1 MLSQNFIQMK
11 ISYKWLKE
19 YIDIDLD
26 VEKVSE
32 ILTDT
37 GLEVEGLQE
46 VESIKGGLKGVLI
59 GEVITCEQHPN
70 ADRLKKTTVN
80 IGQEELLSI
89 VCGAPNVAAG
99 QKVLV
104 ATVGT
109 IIYGDDDQFEI
120 KKSKIRGELSQGM
133 ICAEDEL
140 NLGNSHDG
148 ILVLDSNAV
157 VGTAAA
163 EYFKVESDFVFEI
176 GLTPNRTDAMC
187 HYGVARDLR
196 AALLR
201 MDEEKVALELPSI
214 QGFKVS
220 NHELPFTIEIEDD
233 QACPRYSGVS
243 IKGVKVAPSPEW
255 LQNRLKAIGLSPI
268 NNVVDISNYVLHETG
283 HPMHAFDADKIE
295 GNSIIVKK
303 LKSGT
308 KFTTLDEKERIL
320 DENDLMI
327 CDAKNGL
334 VIAGTM
340 GGLDSGVSLETQNL
354 FLESAYFNP
363 VSVRKTAKR
372 HGLNTDSSFRYE
384 RGVDPNMGI
393 YALKRATL
401 LIQEIAGGEVSM
413 DILDVYPNLIEPL
426 EVELNLD
433 RMNKLIGQEIEEKR
447 VISILESLD
456 IKLVSKS
463 DRFLLVSVPTYRA
476 DVQREADLIEEV
488 LRIYGF
494 NAIEFGSKMHISV
507 AQTDSKNEA
516 SYREKISS
524 ALSGRGFAEIMNNS
538 LTKPK
543 YFDGNGYSDENSIKM
558 LNALSKDLEA
568 MRQDLL
574 FGGLEVMAYNL
585 NRQRADI
592 RMYEFG
598 KTYAKNEESFS
609 ESSRL
614 GIWIAGLEKPESWNN
629 KTKLP
634 SDFYTLKAEAT
645 AILSSLGFDQI
656 SEKEHENHPLFSSGL
671 DLILN
676 NKVVV
681 SLGKVSASI
690 LESMDIKQ
698 NVYYADFDWK
708 YIAAKAKKVK
718 VKYKDIP
725 KFPEVRRD
733 LALLV
738 DENINYSE
746 IKEIASRAER
756 KLLRD
761 INLFDVYEGKNLAN
775 GKKSYALSFKFRDDS
790 KTLNDKDV
798 DKMMGKII
806 SSLEHQLKA
815 ELR

>member
-1 MLSQNFIQMK
+1 MK

-26 VEKVSE
+26 VEKVST

-46 VESIKGGLKGVLI
+46 VESIKGGLKGVLV
-59 GEVITCEQHPN
+59 GEVMSCEQHPN
-70 ADRLKKTTVN
+70 ADRLKKTTVDV
-80 IGQEELLSI
+80 GAEELLSI
-89 VCGAPNVAAG
+89 VCGAPNVAKG

-109 IIYGDDDQFEI
+109 IIYGDEDQFEI

-140 NLGNSHDG
+140 NLGQSHDG
-148 ILVLDSNAV
+148 ILVLENEAK
-157 VGTAAA
+157 VGMPAA

-201 MDEEKVALELPSI
+201 LGEEKVGLELASI
-214 QGFKVS
+214 QAFKVS
-220 NHELPFTIEIEDD
+220 NQDLAISIEVEDEE
-233 QACPRYSGVS
+233 ACPRYTGVS
-243 IKGVKVAPSPEW
+243 ISGVKVAPSPEW
-255 LQNRLKAIGLSPI
+255 LQNRLKAIGLGPI
-268 NNVVDISNYVLHETG
+268 NNVVDITNYVLHETG
-283 HPMHAFDADKIE
+283 HPLHAFDADKIE
-295 GNSIIVKK
+295 GKSIIVKK

-308 KFTTLDEKERIL
+308 KFTTLDDKEREL

-340 GGLDSGVSLETQNL
+340 GGLNSGVSNETTNL

-393 YALKRATL
+393 YAIKRAAL
-401 LIQEIAGGEVSM
+401 LIQELAGGEVSM
-413 DILDVYPNLIEPL
+413 DILDVYPNIIEPL
-426 EVELNLD
+426 EVQLSLD
-433 RMNKLIGQEIEEKR
+433 RMTKLIGQEIEEKR

-463 DRFLLVSVPTYRA
+463 DRHLLVSVPTYRA
-476 DVQREADLIEEV
+476 DVTREADLIEEV

-507 AQTDSKNEA
+507 AQTDSKSEA
-516 SYREKISS
+516 SYREKISTV
-524 ALSGRGFAEIMNNS
+524 LSGRGYAEIMNNS

-543 YFDGNGYSDENSIKM
+543 YFDGNGYKDENSIKM
-558 LNALSKDLEA
+558 LNPLSKDLEV

-574 FGGLEVMAYNL
+574 FGGLEVMTYNM
-585 NRQRADI
+585 NRQRSNI
-592 RMYEFG
+592 KMYEFG
-598 KTYAKNEESFS
+598 KTYTKNGEDFS

-629 KTKLP
+629 DIKSL
-634 SDFYTLKAEAT
+634 SNFYSIKAEVNH
-645 AILSSLGFDQI
+645 IIKSLGFNNI
-656 SEKEHENHPLFSSGL
+656 SEKEQENHSFLSNGL
-671 DLILN
+671 DFVLN
-676 NKVVV
+676 NKTIV
-681 SLGKVSASI
+681 SLGKVSKSL
-690 LESMDIKQ
+690 LEKMDIKQ
-698 NVYYADFDWK
+698 DVYYADFDWK
-708 YIAAKAKKVK
+708 YISSKAKKVK
-718 VKYKDIP
+718 VQYKDIP

-738 DENINYSE
+738 DEKINYSE

-761 INLFDVYEGKNLAN
+761 INLFDVYEGKNLAK
-775 GKKSYALSFKFRDDS
+775 GKKSYAVSFKFRDDS

-806 SSLEHQLKA
+806 SSLEHQIKA

>member
-1 MLSQNFIQMK
+1 MK

-19 YIDIDLD
+19 YIDINLD

-46 VESIKGGLKGVLI
+46 VESIKGGLKGVVV
-59 GEVITCEQHPN
+59 GEVMTCEPHPN

-80 IGQEELLSI
+80 IGKEDLLSI

-140 NLGNSHDG
+140 NLGGSHDG
-148 ILVLDSNAV
+148 ILVLDQNAK
-157 VGTAAA
+157 VGTPAA
-163 EYFKVESDFVFEI
+163 EYCNVESDFVFEI

-201 MDEEKVALELPSI
+201 LGEEKVSLELPSI

-220 NHELPFTIEIEDD
+220 HQDLPISITAEDEE
-233 QACPRYSGVS
+233 ACPRYSGVS
-243 IKGVKVAPSPEW
+243 ISGVKVMPSPDW
-255 LQNRLKAIGLSPI
+255 LQNRLKAIGLNPI
-268 NNVVDISNYVLHETG
+268 NNIVDITNYVLHETG

-295 GNSIIVKK
+295 GNSIVVKK
-303 LKSGT
+303 LASGT
-308 KFTTLDEKERIL
+308 KFTTLDEKERVL
-320 DENDLMI
+320 DEKDLMI
-327 CDAKNGL
+327 CDAEKGL
-334 VIAGTM
+334 VIAGIM
-340 GGLDSGVSLETQNL
+340 GGLGSGVSENTTNI

-393 YALKRATL
+393 YALKRASL
-401 LIQEIAGGEVSM
+401 LVQELAGGEVSM
-413 DILDVYPNLIEPL
+413 DILDIYPNAIEPM
-426 EVELNLD
+426 EVQLNLD
-433 RMNKLIGQEIEEKR
+433 RMNKLIGQEIEEKI

-494 NAIEFGSKMHISV
+494 NAIEFGNKMQISV
-507 AQTDSKNEA
+507 AQTDNKSEA
-516 SYREKISS
+516 HYRERISS

-538 LTKPK
+538 LGKPI
-543 YFDGNGYSDENSIKM
+543 YFDGNGYDDAQSIKM
-558 LNALSKDLEA
+558 LNPLSKDLEA
-568 MRQDLL
+568 MRQNLL
-574 FGGLEVMAYNL
+574 FGGLEVLSYNI
-585 NRQRADI
+585 NRQRSDI
-592 RMYEFG
+592 KMYEFG
-598 KTYAKNEESFS
+598 KTYSINSDRYS

-614 GIWIAGLEKPESWNN
+614 GIWITGLENPESWINGN
-629 KTKLP
+629 KNL
-634 SDFYTLKAEAT
+634 SNFFSLKAEAIH
-645 AILSSLGFDQI
+645 ILNGLGFNQI
-656 SEKEHENHPLFSSGL
+656 QEQVPEVHALFSNGL
-671 DLILN
+671 NLLV
-676 NKVVV
+676 NKKVIVQLGQV
-681 SLGKVSASI
+681 SKSI
-690 LESMDIKQ
+690 LEKMDIKQ
-698 NVYYADFDWK
+698 DVYYADFDWK
-708 YIAAKAKKVK
+708 YISGKAKKLK
-718 VKYKDIP
+718 VQFKEIP

-738 DENINYSE
+738 DENINYSQ
-746 IKEIASRAER
+746 IHEIASKAER
-756 KLLRD
+756 KLLSN
-761 INLFDVYEGKNLAN
+761 INLFDVYEGKNLPA
-775 GKKSYALSFKFRDDS
+775 GKKSYAVSFKFRDES
-790 KTLNDKDV
+790 KTLNDKEV
-798 DKMMGKII
+798 DKMMSKII
-806 SSLEHQLKA
+806 SSLQHQIQA

>member
-1 MLSQNFIQMK
+1 MK

-37 GLEVEGLQE
+37 GLEVEGLDE
-46 VESIKGGLKGVLI
+46 VESIKGGLKGVLV

-80 IGQEELLSI
+80 IGQEELLYI

-140 NLGNSHDG
+140 NLGDSHDG
-148 ILVLDSNAV
+148 ILVLSSEAI
-157 VGTAAA
+157 VGTPAA

-201 MDEEKVALELPSI
+201 LGEEKVALELPSI

-220 NHELPFTIEIEDD
+220 NQELPITIEVEDEE
-233 QACPRYSGVS
+233 ACPRYSGVS
-243 IKGVKVAPSPEW
+243 ISGVKVAPSPEW
-255 LQNRLKAIGLSPI
+255 LQNKLKAIGLGTI
-268 NNVVDISNYVLHETG
+268 NNVVDITNFVLHETG
-283 HPMHAFDADKIE
+283 HPMHAFDANKID
-295 GNSIIVKK
+295 GHSIIVKK
-303 LKSGT
+303 LKAGT
-308 KFTTLDEKERIL
+308 KFTTLDEKQRVL

-327 CDAKNGL
+327 CDAKKGL
-334 VIAGTM
+334 VIAGTL
-340 GGLDSGVSLETQNL
+340 GGIGSGVTLETTNI

-401 LIQEIAGGEVSM
+401 LIQELAGGEVSM
-413 DILDVYPNLIEPL
+413 DILDIYPTIIEPL

-433 RMNKLIGQEIEEKR
+433 RMTKLIGQEIEEKR

-456 IKLVSKS
+456 IKLISKS

-507 AQTDSKNEA
+507 AQTDSKSEA
-516 SYREKISS
+516 NYREKISTV
-524 ALSGRGFAEIMNNS
+524 LSGRGFAEIMNNS

-543 YFDGNGYSDENSIKM
+543 YFDGNGYNDENSIKM
-558 LNALSKDLEA
+558 LNPLSKDLEG
-568 MRQDLL
+568 MRQDLM
-574 FGGLEVMAYNL
+574 FGGLEVMAYNM
-585 NRQRADI
+585 NRQRSNI
-592 RMYEFG
+592 KMYEFG
-598 KTYAKNEESFS
+598 KTYTKNGDGFS

-614 GIWIAGLEKPESWNN
+614 GIWISGLEKPEGWNN
-629 KTKLP
+629 DNKIV
-634 SDFYTLKAEAT
+634 SNFYTLKAEAT
-645 AILSSLGFDQI
+645 TILSSLGFNQI
-656 SEKEHENHPLFSSGL
+656 VEKQHEENELIRNGL

-681 SLGKVSASI
+681 SLGKVSKSI

-698 NVYYADFDWK
+698 DVYYADFDWK
-708 YIAAKAKKVK
+708 YIASKAKKVK

-738 DENINYSE
+738 DEETNYSE

-756 KLLRD
+756 KLLKD
-761 INLFDVYEGKNLAN
+761 INLFDVYEGKNLAS
-775 GKKSYALSFKFRDDS
+775 GKKSYAVSFKFRDDS